1 MSLQVEKL
9 EKNMAKLTIEASAE
23 EFEAAIEKAYQKNKS
38 KMNIQ
43 GFRKGKAPRKIIEKM
58 YGAGVFYEEAANVII
73 PDAYAKA
80 VDECDL
86 EIVSQPSV
94 DVVQVEAGKPF
105 IFTAEVAV
113 KPEVKLGDYKGI
125 EVEKTDVEVSD
136 DDVNAEIDR
145 VREQNARTIT
155 VEDRAV
161 QDKDTAVIDFEGFVD
176 GVAFEGG
183 KGEDYPLTIGSHS
196 FIDNFE
202 EQLIGKNIG
211 EEAEVN
217 VTFPEDYHV
226 EDLKGKPATFKVTVK
241 EIKAKELPELD
252 DDFAQDVSECETVDA
267 YKAQVK
273 EELTKK
279 KEDAAKAAK
288 EDEAVAKVVEN
299 AEMEKE
305 IIKEQKRNNIDAFII
320 CPAPGSDTKDM
331 LKKQCAKTPYTL
343 IMEDVYSKEGG
354 NSGNPVI
361 GPDYYKIGSE
371 LGKQLGKKRQK
382 IGVVANWK
390 ESKSDQDAIRGLKDS
405 LKDTKS
411 EIDWYCYRKKDQNI
425 YEKVSKKDKVDAIVV
440 LDPHALEE
448 LGEQSD
454 EDSYQGADIYGIGSS
469 VKAVVLLD
477 NGNIQ
482 GLVVPDAYEIGYKS
496 VGEMAQKL
504 EHRFYRLKGHKTEI
518 KVFDRDEFSLN
529 DNLER
534 FLYSYE

>member
-1 MSLQVEKL
+1 
-9 EKNMAKLTIEASAE
+9 MAKLTIEASAE

-299 AEMEKE
+299 AEMEIPEPMIDTQVRQMVDDFARRMQSQGLSLDQYFQFTGMEPKAFLGQMRPQALKRIQSRLVLEAIVEAEKIEATEAEIEDEMKKMADAYQMELDKVKE
-305 IIKEQKRNNIDAFII
+305 LIGDEQK
-320 CPAPGSDTKDM
+320 
-331 LKKQCAKTPYTL
+331 
-343 IMEDVYSKEGG
+343 
-354 NSGNPVI
+354 
-361 GPDYYKIGSE
+361 
-371 LGKQLGKKRQK
+371 KQLAQDLAVQK
-382 IGVVANWK
+382 AAEFVVEN
-390 ESKSDQDAIRGLKDS
+390 
-405 LKDTKS
+405 TV
-411 EIDWYCYRKKDQNI
+411 
-425 YEKVSKKDKVDAIVV
+425 EK
-440 LDPHALEE
+440 
-448 LGEQSD
+448 
-454 EDSYQGADIYGIGSS
+454 
-469 VKAVVLLD
+469 
-477 NGNIQ
+477 
-482 GLVVPDAYEIGYKS
+482 
-496 VGEMAQKL
+496 
-504 EHRFYRLKGHKTEI
+504 
-518 KVFDRDEFSLN
+518 
-529 DNLER
+529 
-534 FLYSYE
+534 